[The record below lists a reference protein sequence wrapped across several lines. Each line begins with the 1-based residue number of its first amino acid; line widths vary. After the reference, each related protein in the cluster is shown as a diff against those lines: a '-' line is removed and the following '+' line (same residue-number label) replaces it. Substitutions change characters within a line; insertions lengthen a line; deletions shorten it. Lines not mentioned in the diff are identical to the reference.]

1 MQLVEGVVGICIKI
15 PMENIKLVT
24 YKLKQMTNSEKA
36 IAQLFGVLCSIVKS
50 EHTPQA
56 TKQATISTFQHLI
69 GEEGSPFLND
79 ELIQLSTAM
88 DVEMQSIVRQLNG
101 DRILNEVL
109 TNNINLN

>member
-36 IAQLFGVLCSIVKS
+36 TAQLFGVLCSIVKS

-88 DVEMQSIVRQLNG
+88 DSEMQSIVRQLNG
-101 DRILNEVL
+101 DRILNNVL

>member
-1 MQLVEGVVGICIKI
+1 
-15 PMENIKLVT
+15 
-24 YKLKQMTNSEKA
+24 MTNSEKA

-56 TKQATISTFQHLI
+56 TKQATINTFSHLI
-69 GEEGSPFLND
+69 GEEGSPFLDD

-101 DRILNEVL
+101 GQMINNVL
-109 TNNINLN
+109 VNNINLN

>member
-1 MQLVEGVVGICIKI
+1 
-15 PMENIKLVT
+15 
-24 YKLKQMTNSEKA
+24 MTNSEKA

-79 ELIQLSTAM
+79 ELMDLSTAM
-88 DVEMQSIVRQLNG
+88 DAEMQSIVRQLNG
-101 DRILNEVL
+101 QQILNNVL

>member
-1 MQLVEGVVGICIKI
+1 
-15 PMENIKLVT
+15 
-24 YKLKQMTNSEKA
+24 MTNSEKA
-36 IAQLFGVLCSIVKS
+36 IAQLFGVLCSVIKS

-88 DVEMQSIVRQLNG
+88 DMEMQSIVRQLNG
-101 DRILNEVL
+101 GQMINNVL
-109 TNNINLN
+109 VNNINLN

>member
-1 MQLVEGVVGICIKI
+1 LVEGVVGICIKI

-101 DRILNEVL
+101 DRILNNVL

>member
-1 MQLVEGVVGICIKI
+1 
-15 PMENIKLVT
+15 
-24 YKLKQMTNSEKA
+24 MTNSEKA

-56 TKQATISTFQHLI
+56 TKHATISTFQHLI

-79 ELIQLSTAM
+79 ELMDLSTAM
-88 DVEMQSIVRQLNG
+88 DAEMQSIVRQLNG
-101 DRILNEVL
+101 QQILNNVL